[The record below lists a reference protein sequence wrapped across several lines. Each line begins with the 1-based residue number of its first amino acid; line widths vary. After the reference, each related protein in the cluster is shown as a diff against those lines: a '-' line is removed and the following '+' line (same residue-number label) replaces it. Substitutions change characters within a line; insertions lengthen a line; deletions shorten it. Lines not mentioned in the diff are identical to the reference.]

1 MRLRNVKNKEE
12 IMNSSSLL
20 VRDEAKYKE
29 NWKSLFNNDNPIYI
43 EIGMGKGDFIIGNAL
58 NNPNINYIGI
68 EKYDSVMARAIEKIK
83 DDIPNL
89 RLVRMDAKDIENV
102 FYKEVDRV
110 YLNFSDPWPKK
121 RHAERRLTSNTFLK
135 KYDSI
140 FRNNMEIQMKT
151 DNISLF
157 EFSLVSLSNYGYV
170 LKEVSLDLHSLQKE
184 DNVMTEYERK
194 FSSMGVRINYLAATK
209 KLYNLQKKC

>member
-20 VRDEAKYKE
+20 VRDEAKYKG

-43 EIGMGKGDFIIGNAL
+43 EIGMGKGDFIIENAL

-157 EFSLVSLSNYGYV
+157 EFSLVSLSNYGYI

-209 KLYNLQKKC
+209 KVV

>member
-20 VRDEAKYKE
+20 VRDEAKYKG
-29 NWKSLFNNDNPIYI
+29 NWKSLFNNDNLIYI

-157 EFSLVSLSNYGYV
+157 EFSLVSLSNYGYI
-170 LKEVSLDLHSLQKE
+170 LTEVSLDLHSLQKE

-209 KLYNLQKKC
+209 KVV